1 MEYNSKNERGYI
13 HGLSY
18 CYYAV
23 IQAKIQK
30 ITFRV
35 GCIWDK
41 RNIYDGWSTNSIV
54 FDRQKNQTNTPPNIE
69 VNKKW
74 ITYWQLYKIHLYL
87 KHKIN
92 NL

>member
-35 GCIWDK
+35 GCI
-41 RNIYDGWSTNSIV
+41 
-54 FDRQKNQTNTPPNIE
+54 
-69 VNKKW
+69 
-74 ITYWQLYKIHLYL
+74 
-87 KHKIN
+87 
-92 NL
+92 